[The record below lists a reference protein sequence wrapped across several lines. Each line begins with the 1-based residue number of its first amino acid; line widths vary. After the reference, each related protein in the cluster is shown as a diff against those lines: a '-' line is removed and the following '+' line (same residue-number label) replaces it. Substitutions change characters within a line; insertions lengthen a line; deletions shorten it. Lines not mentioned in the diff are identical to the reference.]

1 MESTKVCMV
10 VKNQLWNDAR
20 VKKEAISLS
29 EAGFN
34 VIIIAEPEEGC
45 PIEETWKNIRILR
58 PPKDSVRRKVLRNK
72 VIGASA
78 KENNS
83 LKSRI
88 IRLLRRNRFRRFL
101 TDLKRAVPW
110 EYRLYR
116 AALSTGADIFHA
128 NDLDT
133 LFICAKAAGKLGAEL
148 VYDSH
153 ELWLESS
160 RYFIATSALNRFRYR
175 ITEKKLIPKT
185 DAVIAVTPSR
195 GEVMKKMY
203 PSISRLVIIENSTD
217 PIGELQQ
224 SSYLRDRLSIPAGVP
239 VILYQGVICP
249 ERGLDKLMEAAS
261 VLRNEEIAIVIIGH
275 DAWQGTLHRMHSEM
289 NLKNIVYLL
298 PPVPSEAL
306 PEVTVSADAGLI
318 LFENTCLNHYYS
330 LPNKLYEYMMA
341 GLPVIASDFPEMAR
355 IINEHNC
362 GILVDSSSSQT
373 IAKGIKELIRSPEE
387 MRRMGIRGRKASLEQ
402 YNWPVEAK
410 KLVDLY
416 MKLSNREHSG
426 SVLN

>member
-1 MESTKVCMV
+1 MESIKVCMV

-20 VKKEAISLS
+20 VKKEAISLT

-34 VIIIAEPEEGC
+34 VTIIAETEEGC
-45 PIEETWKNIRILR
+45 PTEETWKNIRILR
-58 PPKDSVRRKVLRNK
+58 PLKDSTRRNALREK
-72 VIGASA
+72 VIDASA
-78 KENNS
+78 KENES

-88 IRLLRRNRFRRFL
+88 IKLLRRNRFRRFL
-101 TDLKRAVPW
+101 TDLTRAFPW
-110 EYRLYR
+110 EYRLYK

-133 LFICAKAAGKLGAEL
+133 LFICAKAAGKTGAKL

-160 RYFIATSALNRFRYR
+160 RYFIATSALDRFRYR
-175 ITEKKLIPKT
+175 ITEKKFIPKT

-195 GEVMKKMY
+195 GEVMKEMY
-203 PSISRLVIIENSTD
+203 PSISKLVIIENSTD
-217 PIGELQQ
+217 PIRELPE
-224 SSYLRDRLSIPAGVP
+224 SSYLRNRLAIPAGVP

-249 ERGLDKLMEAAS
+249 ERGLDKLLEAAS
-261 VLRNEEIAIVIIGH
+261 VLRDEKIAIVIIGH

-289 NLKNIVYLL
+289 NLKNTVFLL

-341 GLPVIASDFPEMAR
+341 GLPVMASDFPEMAR
-355 IINEHNC
+355 IINKHSC
-362 GILVDSSSSQT
+362 GILVDPSSPQE
-373 IAKGIKELIRSPEE
+373 IAKGLKELIRSPDE
-387 MRRMGIRGRKASLEQ
+387 MRQMGIRGRKASLDK
-402 YNWPVEAK
+402 YNWPVEEK

-416 MKLSNREHSG
+416 VELS
-426 SVLN
+426 L

>member
-20 VKKEAISLS
+20 VKKEAISLT

-34 VIIIAEPEEGC
+34 VTIVARTEEGC
-45 PIEETWKNIRILR
+45 PTEETWKNIRILR
-58 PPKDSVRRKVLRNK
+58 PPKDSARRGVLREK

-78 KENNS
+78 KKNNS

-101 TDLKRAVPW
+101 TDLKRDIPW

-133 LFICAKAAGKLGAEL
+133 LFICAKAAGKLGAKL

-160 RYFIATSALNRFRYR
+160 RYFIATSALNRLRYR
-175 ITEKKLIPKT
+175 ITEKILTPRT

-195 GEVMKKMY
+195 GEVMKKLY
-203 PSISRLVIIENSTD
+203 PSIRKLVIIENSTD
-217 PIGELQQ
+217 PIEKLQE
-224 SSYLRDRLSIPAGVP
+224 SSYLRNRLGIPVSVP
-239 VILYQGVICP
+239 VILYQGIICP
-249 ERGLDKLMEAAS
+249 ERGLDKLLEAAS
-261 VLRNEEIAIVIIGH
+261 ILRNEDIAIVIMGH
-275 DAWQGTLHRMHSEM
+275 DAWQGKLHRMHSEM
-289 NLKNIVYLL
+289 NLKDSVFLL
-298 PPVPSEAL
+298 PPVPSETL
-306 PEVTVSADAGLI
+306 PEVTVSADVGLI

-341 GLPVIASDFPEMAR
+341 GLPIIASDFPEMAR
-355 IINEHNC
+355 IINKHNC
-362 GILVDSSSSQT
+362 GILVDST
-373 IAKGIKELIRSPEE
+373 DAEAIASGIRVLVNSPDE
-387 MRRMGIRGRKASLEQ
+387 MRQMGIRGRKASLDK
-402 YNWPVEAK
+402 YNWPVEEK

-416 MKLSNREHSG
+416 MGLS
-426 SVLN
+426 V

>member
-1 MESTKVCMV
+1 MV

-362 GILVDSSSSQT
+362 GILVDSSSPQT

-416 MKLSNREHSG
+416 MKLSNPEHSG

>member
-1 MESTKVCMV
+1 MV

-45 PIEETWKNIRILR
+45 PTEETWKNIRILR
-58 PPKDSVRRKVLRNK
+58 PPKDSTRREVLRNK
-72 VIGASA
+72 VISASA

-88 IRLLRRNRFRRFL
+88 IRLLRRNRCRRFL

-416 MKLSNREHSG
+416 MKLSNRERSG

>member
-1 MESTKVCMV
+1 MV

-29 EAGFN
+29 EAGFS
-34 VIIIAEPEEGC
+34 VTIIAGAEEGC
-45 PIEETWKNIRILR
+45 PTEEIWKNIRILR
-58 PPKDSVRRKVLRNK
+58 PPKDSTRRNVLREK
-72 VIGASA
+72 VIGASS

-83 LKSRI
+83 LKSRVI
-88 IRLLRRNRFRRFL
+88 KLLRRNRFRRFM

-133 LFICAKAAGKLGAEL
+133 LFICAKAAGKLGAKL

-160 RYFIATSALNRFRYR
+160 RYFIATSALDRFRYR
-175 ITEKKLIPKT
+175 ITEKKLIRKT

-195 GEVMKKMY
+195 GEVMKNKY
-203 PSISRLVIIENSTD
+203 PSISNLVIIENSTE
-217 PIGELQQ
+217 PIRDLPE
-224 SSYLRDRLSIPAGVP
+224 SSYLRDRLGIPIGVP

-249 ERGLDKLMEAAS
+249 ERGLDKLLEAAS
-261 VLRNEEIAIVIIGH
+261 VLRDEEIAVVIIGH

-289 NLKNIVYLL
+289 NLMGTVFLL

-355 IINEHNC
+355 IINKHNC
-362 GILVDSSSSQT
+362 GILVDPSSTEAIADGIRALLTTSQD
-373 IAKGIKELIRSPEE
+373 E
-387 MRRMGIRGRKASLEQ
+387 MRQMGIRGRNASLEQ
-402 YNWPVEAK
+402 YNWPVEEK

-416 MKLSNREHSG
+416 MKLSNREYSG

>member
-20 VKKEAISLS
+20 VKKEAISLT

-34 VIIIAEPEEGC
+34 VTIIAQSEEGC
-45 PIEETWKNIRILR
+45 PSEETWKNISVLR
-58 PPKDSVRRKVLRNK
+58 PPKDSTRRNALREK
-72 VIGASA
+72 VIGASVL
-78 KENNS
+78 ENNS
-83 LKSRI
+83 LRSRI

-110 EYRLYR
+110 EYKLYR

-133 LFICAKAAGKLGAEL
+133 LFICERAARNLGAKL

-160 RYFIATSALNRFRYR
+160 RYFIATSALDRFRYR
-175 ITEKKLIPKT
+175 ITERKLIPKT

-203 PSISRLVIIENSTD
+203 PSISNLVIIENSTD
-217 PIGELQQ
+217 PIKILPG
-224 SSYLRDRLSIPAGVP
+224 SSYLRNRLAIPAGVP
-239 VILYQGVICP
+239 IILYQGVICP
-249 ERGLDKLMEAAS
+249 ERGLDKLLEAVS
-261 VLRNEEIAIVIIGH
+261 ILRNENIAIVIIGH
-275 DAWQGTLHRMHSEM
+275 DAWQGTLHRMQSEM
-289 NLKNIVYLL
+289 NLKETIFLL

-355 IINEHNC
+355 IINKHDC
-362 GILVDSSSSQT
+362 GILVDSSSPQA
-373 IAKGIKELIRSPEE
+373 IAKGLRKLISSPEE
-387 MRRMGIRGRKASLEQ
+387 MRQMGTRGRKASLKQ
-402 YNWPVEAK
+402 YTSPLEEK
-410 KLVDLY
+410 QLVDLY
-416 MKLSNREHSG
+416 KELS
-426 SVLN
+426 V

>member
-1 MESTKVCMV
+1 MV

>member
-1 MESTKVCMV
+1 MESIKVCMV

-20 VKKEAISLS
+20 VKKEAISLT

-34 VIIIAEPEEGC
+34 VTIIARTEEGC
-45 PIEETWKNIRILR
+45 PPEETWNNIRILR
-58 PPKDSVRRKVLRNK
+58 PPKDSIHRNALREK

-78 KENNS
+78 PYNNS

-88 IRLLRRNRFRRFL
+88 IKLLRRNRFRRFL
-101 TDLKRAVPW
+101 TDLKRDIPW

-133 LFICAKAAGKLGAEL
+133 LFICAKAAGKLGAKL

-195 GEVMKKMY
+195 GEVMKKKY
-203 PSISRLVIIENSTD
+203 QSISKLVIIENSTD
-217 PIGELQQ
+217 PIRILPE
-224 SSYLRDRLSIPAGVP
+224 SSYLRNRLDIPTDIP

-249 ERGLDKLMEAAS
+249 ERGLDKLLEAAS
-261 VLRNEEIAIVIIGH
+261 ILRNENIAIVIIGH
-275 DAWQGTLHRMHSEM
+275 DAWQGTLHRMRIEM
-289 NLKNIVYLL
+289 NLKDNVFLL
-298 PPVPSEAL
+298 PAVPSETL
-306 PEVTVSADAGLI
+306 PEITVSADAGLI

-355 IINEHNC
+355 IINKHNC
-362 GILVDSSSSQT
+362 GILVDSSNAEA
-373 IAKGIKELIRSPEE
+373 IADGIRILTRSPDE
-387 MRRMGIRGRKASLEQ
+387 MRQMGIRGRKASLDK
-402 YNWPVEAK
+402 YNWPVEEK
-410 KLVDLY
+410 KLINLY
-416 MKLSNREHSG
+416 MELS
-426 SVLN
+426 V

>member
-20 VKKEAISLS
+20 VKKEAISLT

-34 VIIIAEPEEGC
+34 VTIVARTEEGC
-45 PIEETWKNIRILR
+45 PTEETWKNIRILR
-58 PPKDSVRRKVLRNK
+58 PPKDSARREVLRKK

-78 KENNS
+78 KKNNS

-101 TDLKRAVPW
+101 TDLKRDIPW

-133 LFICAKAAGKLGAEL
+133 LFICANAAGKLGAKL

-160 RYFIATSALNRFRYR
+160 RYFIATSALNRLRYR
-175 ITEKKLIPKT
+175 ITEKILTPRT

-195 GEVMKKMY
+195 GEVMKKLY
-203 PSISRLVIIENSTD
+203 PSIRKLVIIENSTD
-217 PIGELQQ
+217 PIEKLQE
-224 SSYLRDRLSIPAGVP
+224 SSYLRNRLGIPVSVP
-239 VILYQGVICP
+239 VILYQGIICP
-249 ERGLDKLMEAAS
+249 ERGLDKLLEAAS
-261 VLRNEEIAIVIIGH
+261 ILRNEDIAIVIMGH
-275 DAWQGTLHRMHSEM
+275 DAWQGKLHRMHSEM
-289 NLKNIVYLL
+289 NLKDSVFLL
-298 PPVPSEAL
+298 PPVPSETL
-306 PEVTVSADAGLI
+306 PEVTVSADVGLI

-341 GLPVIASDFPEMAR
+341 GLPIIASDFPEMAR
-355 IINEHNC
+355 IINNHNC
-362 GILVDSSSSQT
+362 GILVDST
-373 IAKGIKELIRSPEE
+373 DAEAIASGIRVLVNSPDE
-387 MRRMGIRGRKASLEQ
+387 MRQMGIRGRKASLDK
-402 YNWPVEAK
+402 YNWPVEEK

-416 MKLSNREHSG
+416 MGLS
-426 SVLN
+426 V

>member
-20 VKKEAISLS
+20 VKKEAISLT

-34 VIIIAEPEEGC
+34 VTIVARTEEGC
-45 PIEETWKNIRILR
+45 PTEETWKNIRILR
-58 PPKDSVRRKVLRNK
+58 PPKDSARREVLRKK

-78 KENNS
+78 KKNNS

-101 TDLKRAVPW
+101 TDLKRDIPW

-133 LFICAKAAGKLGAEL
+133 LFICAKAAGKLGAKL

-160 RYFIATSALNRFRYR
+160 RYFIATSALNRLRYR
-175 ITEKKLIPKT
+175 ITEKILTPRT

-195 GEVMKKMY
+195 GEVMKKLY
-203 PSISRLVIIENSTD
+203 PSIRKLVIIENSTD
-217 PIGELQQ
+217 PIEKLQE
-224 SSYLRDRLSIPAGVP
+224 SSYLRNRLGIPVSVP
-239 VILYQGVICP
+239 VILYQGIICP
-249 ERGLDKLMEAAS
+249 ERGLDKLLEAAS
-261 VLRNEEIAIVIIGH
+261 ILRNEDIAIVIMGH
-275 DAWQGTLHRMHSEM
+275 DAWQGKLHRMHSEM
-289 NLKNIVYLL
+289 NLKDSVFLL
-298 PPVPSEAL
+298 PPVPSETL
-306 PEVTVSADAGLI
+306 PEVTVSADVGLI

-341 GLPVIASDFPEMAR
+341 GLPIIASDFPEMAR
-355 IINEHNC
+355 IINNHNC
-362 GILVDSSSSQT
+362 GILVDST
-373 IAKGIKELIRSPEE
+373 DAEAIASGIRVLVNSPDE
-387 MRRMGIRGRKASLEQ
+387 MRQMGIRGRKASLDK
-402 YNWPVEAK
+402 YNWPVEEK

-416 MKLSNREHSG
+416 MGLS
-426 SVLN
+426 V

>member
-20 VKKEAISLS
+20 VKKEAISLT

-34 VIIIAEPEEGC
+34 VTIIARTEEGC
-45 PIEETWKNIRILR
+45 PTEETWKNIRILR
-58 PPKDSVRRKVLRNK
+58 PPKDSARREVLRKK

-78 KENNS
+78 KKNNS

-101 TDLKRAVPW
+101 TDLKRDIPW

-133 LFICAKAAGKLGAEL
+133 LFICAKVAGKLGARL

-160 RYFIATSALNRFRYR
+160 RYFIATSALNRLRYR
-175 ITEKKLIPKT
+175 ITEKILTPRT

-195 GEVMKKMY
+195 GEVMKKLY
-203 PSISRLVIIENSTD
+203 PSIRKLVIIENSTD
-217 PIGELQQ
+217 PIEKLQE
-224 SSYLRDRLSIPAGVP
+224 SSYLRNRLGIPVSVP
-239 VILYQGVICP
+239 VILYQGIICP
-249 ERGLDKLMEAAS
+249 ERGLDKLLEAAS
-261 VLRNEEIAIVIIGH
+261 ILRNEDIAIVIMGH
-275 DAWQGTLHRMHSEM
+275 DAWQGKLHRMHSEM
-289 NLKNIVYLL
+289 NLKDSVFLL
-298 PPVPSEAL
+298 PPVPSETL
-306 PEVTVSADAGLI
+306 PEVTVSADVGLI

-341 GLPVIASDFPEMAR
+341 GLPIIASDFPEMAR
-355 IINEHNC
+355 IINNHNC
-362 GILVDSSSSQT
+362 GILVDST
-373 IAKGIKELIRSPEE
+373 DAEAIASGIRVLVNSPDE
-387 MRRMGIRGRKASLEQ
+387 MRQMGIRGRKASLDK
-402 YNWPVEAK
+402 YNWPVEEK

-416 MKLSNREHSG
+416 MGLS
-426 SVLN
+426 V